1 MSYFDIS
8 AWYTD
13 SMDVYRVVEES
24 AIPVVGNAIVGASV
38 LGGDDGALTEQVRK
52 PVLTGIPCRIYAPD
66 KSTPTITQTASAA
79 RGVEKVAC
87 ALAYDIQEGDEL
99 IIMRGGALGHTNHP
113 ERYFAGHPVKYYD
126 PVGGVMTFIEHQEIG
141 LLGDNIIGESL

>member
-13 SMDVYRVVEES
+13 SMDVYRVGES
-24 AIPVVGNAIVGASV
+24 TGAGASV
-38 LGGDDGALTEQVRK
+38 SAGEGALTEQVRE
-52 PVLTGIPCRIYAPD
+52 PIYTGVPCRIYAPD

-87 ALAYDIQEGDEL
+87 ALALDIHEGDEL
-99 IIMRGGALGHTNHP
+99 IITRGGALGYTNHP